1 MEARV
6 LDEELRNVYPSA
18 FEANSSRSASQT
30 RTMFSAAEL
39 PTSVIASTLSHL
51 TFLFSANIGTSSS
64 VTCRFGNNCY
74 GCKVPQKAV
83 FPSSVVK
90 RNTNG
95 QSLHRSLPKNP
106 TAYIDLPVTCLTM
119 EGHQPWNWSNK
130 CSGQL
135 YCPIDQTQ
143 SLHIWKPSI
152 TGKTL
157 VSFSLR
163 GRKKRVHY
171 AKLQLKEL
179 EREYTNTKFIT
190 KEKRRRIAFSTN
202 PSQKQLTIWFQ
213 NRRVK
218 DKKRPEICKE
228 F

>member
-95 QSLHRSLPKNP
+95 QSDFAFYQSY
-106 TAYIDLPVTCLTM
+106 T
-119 EGHQPWNWSNK
+119 GHQPWNWSNK

-135 YCPIDQTQ
+135 YCPKDQTQ

-152 TGKTL
+152 TE
-157 VSFSLR
+157 SEA
-163 GRKKRVHY
+163 H
-171 AKLQLKEL
+171 KLIILKL

>member
-95 QSLHRSLPKNP
+95 QSVS
-106 TAYIDLPVTCLTM
+106 
-119 EGHQPWNWSNK
+119 
-130 CSGQL
+130 
-135 YCPIDQTQ
+135 
-143 SLHIWKPSI
+143 KP
-152 TGKTL
+152 GL
-157 VSFSLR
+157 
-163 GRKKRVHY
+163 
-171 AKLQLKEL
+171 
-179 EREYTNTKFIT
+179 
-190 KEKRRRIAFSTN
+190 
-202 PSQKQLTIWFQ
+202 W
-213 NRRVK
+213 
-218 DKKRPEICKE
+218 
-228 F
+228 

>member
-95 QSLHRSLPKNP
+95 QSDFAFYKSY
-106 TAYIDLPVTCLTM
+106 T
-119 EGHQPWNWSNK
+119 GHQPWNWSNK

-135 YCPIDQTQ
+135 YCPKDQTQ

-152 TGKTL
+152 TV

-218 DKKRPEICKE
+218 DKKRPEILKC
-228 F
+228 

>member
-51 TFLFSANIGTSSS
+51 TFLFPPTLAL
-64 VTCRFGNNCY
+64 
-74 GCKVPQKAV
+74 VP
-83 FPSSVVK
+83 
-90 RNTNG
+90 
-95 QSLHRSLPKNP
+95 RSLVVSETIVMVAKFHRRLCFLNP
-106 TAYIDLPVTCLTM
+106 DYGDAWLKDFAFYQSYT
-119 EGHQPWNWSNK
+119 GHQPWNWSNK

-135 YCPIDQTQ
+135 YCPKDQTQ
-143 SLHIWKPSI
+143 SLTVIKMIFISSEG
-152 TGKTL
+152 TV

-218 DKKRPEICKE
+218 DKKRPEILKC
-228 F
+228 